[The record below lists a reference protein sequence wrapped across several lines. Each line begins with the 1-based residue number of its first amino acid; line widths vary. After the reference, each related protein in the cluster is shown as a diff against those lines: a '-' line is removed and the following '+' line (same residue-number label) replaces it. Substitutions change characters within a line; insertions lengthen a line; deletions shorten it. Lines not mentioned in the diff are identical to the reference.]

1 MSYNHG
7 FEEKKFKEQWQKTAE
22 EYREAG
28 MTEEQIA
35 AIYEFDREVFNS
47 DRRYSERTVGLFN
60 NSNSR
65 TLTVY
70 DDYSAD
76 NRYGWIDEI
85 EDMEVYSQIMSLPEI
100 WREAFTMYIF
110 DGYTQKEISSI
121 LLRDQSNVS
130 RAIDKI
136 AEILRNQFSNA

>member
-7 FEEKKFKEQWQKTAE
+7 LEEKKFKERWQKTAE

-28 MTEEQIA
+28 MTEEQIVA
-35 AIYEFDREVFNS
+35 LYEFDREVFNS
-47 DRRYSERTVGLFN
+47 DRRYKEKTVELFDN
-60 NSNSR
+60 ENSR
-65 TLTVY
+65 TLRIY
-70 DDYSAD
+70 DDYSAH

-121 LLRDQSNVS
+121 LLRDQSNIS

-136 AEILRNQFSNA
+136 AKILRNQFSNA

>member
-7 FEEKKFKEQWQKTAE
+7 LEEKKFKEQWKKTAE
-22 EYREAG
+22 EYRNSG

-35 AIYEFDREVFNS
+35 AIYKFDREVFNS
-47 DRRYSERTVGLFN
+47 DRRYREKTVGLFDN
-60 NSNSR
+60 ENSN
-65 TLTVY
+65 TLMVY
-70 DDYSAD
+70 ADYLAD

-100 WREAFTMYIF
+100 WREAFTMYIY

-121 LLRDQSNVS
+121 LLRDQSNIS
-130 RAIDKI
+130 RAIDRI
-136 AEILRNQFSNA
+136 AEILRNQFLNA